1 MVWIVR
7 TFRNEKNSDF
17 QYNKYFDDHEF
28 KTKDDAVNYRK
39 TLKDELVIN
48 SSFCIAICITKCYNC
63 CIFQRKV

>member
-28 KTKDDAVNYRK
+28 NTKDDAVFYRK
-39 TLKDELVIN
+39 TLKQMSELFEVTRMN
-48 SSFCIAICITKCYNC
+48 
-63 CIFQRKV
+63 